1 MAGFLESI
9 GLARPAQQQ
18 QQQPQGQQQQQPQGQ
33 QPPNGQLPNSQGL
46 QPNGQPTPNNQV
58 DGSNKTVDP
67 MAAYASMWNN
77 NPNQQQQEA
86 APNFSIDNKVLD
98 QVASGLNF
106 TDGIAPELMQKAQSG
121 DMQAI
126 MELMNHSARN
136 AYRMSLQ
143 HGSALTDKFVGMRE
157 DHFSKRVPG
166 VVRDELTMGALS
178 GSEGSNM
185 SPTARKQLAD
195 IAKKFQAANP
205 DASPQEVATAAKNYV
220 ADLYKAI
227 HPDAASGNSAEGGS
241 RNQPAKPM
249 DWDAW
254 ADSQ

>member
-1 MAGFLESI
+1 MPGFFEAI
-9 GLARPAQQQ
+9 GLAKPQQQQQQ
-18 QQQPQGQQQQQPQGQ
+18 QQQPQGQQQPSGQQ
-33 QPPNGQLPNSQGL
+33 QPPNGQLPNNQGQ
-46 QPNGQPTPNNQV
+46 QPNGQPTPNNQI

-67 MAAYASMWNN
+67 LAAYASMWNN
-77 NPNQQQQEA
+77 NPNQQQEV
-86 APNFSIDNKVLD
+86 APNFSLDNKVLD

-106 TDGIAPELMQKAQSG
+106 TDGVPAELMQKAQGG
-121 DMQAI
+121 DIQAI

-166 VVRDELTMGALS
+166 VVRDELTMGALN
-178 GSEGSNM
+178 GSEGSTM

-227 HPDAASGNSAEGGS
+227 HPDAAGSNESGGS
-241 RNQPAKPM
+241 RNQPAASF
-249 DWDAW
+249 DWDKW